1 MDIIEIPKH
10 VLANVE
16 WIDSDDPKYKLRSR
30 EAYPYCI
37 KNHPQDKTEPMAYI
51 YKNANGHLYLHC
63 HRCGSTVSIAQ
74 QLGKWNVPRIS
85 GNSIELSISKGDQL
99 FIVGPNGSGKSAL
112 IQKLVSEHP
121 HENIK
126 RITAHRQ
133 TSLRSGDINYTPA
146 QRKRYDEI
154 YLDYNRNNASRYLDE
169 YSSDEQS
176 AILFDLDNKFNTINE
191 DIANEVRKRDMRKAV
206 GVDLKS
212 PSPFD
217 QINELLDRG
226 RLNVELKR
234 TKDRSIIAQHSQGQ
248 SFDIT
253 KMSDGE
259 RSAMI
264 IAAHVITAETG
275 TVFLIDEPEKHLN
288 RSISQPFLSA
298 LFNLRKDCA
307 FIISTHDIALPL
319 ANPKAR
325 VLMLESCRWEGDKC
339 VAWDAQVLEPNSQLP
354 DELKRAILGSRKRM
368 LFVEGDSNKSL
379 DFSLYKIIFPDI
391 PVHPWGSCTEV
402 EGAVKEL
409 RKLRVEHDIK
419 AFGLIDRDDR
429 LNDVE
434 ELSKIGV
441 FALEVYSVESLYYCS
456 DAIAS
461 VAHQQANSTGAN
473 ANELI
478 ESVMQNTFEILKT
491 NTKIAKE
498 MAARRCERQV
508 RQTALPQIPG
518 WQSILDNPN
527 QTISVPIDLQPYF
540 DELSCFNKLVDD
552 ENWDQLITR
561 YPLHKSPIFG
571 EIAKKLKCPDKY
583 DYQDRV
589 RYLTKHDGE
598 LAKKLKVRIGQLSE
612 VLDSLENTVK
622 K

>member
-1 MDIIEIPKH
+1 MEKIEWKIPKKS
-10 VLANVE
+10 N
-16 WIDSDDPKYKLRSR
+16 DPDD
-30 EAYPYCI
+30 
-37 KNHPQDKTEPMAYI
+37 
-51 YKNANGHLYLHC
+51 
-63 HRCGSTVSIAQ
+63 
-74 QLGKWNVPRIS
+74 
-85 GNSIELSISKGDQL
+85 SIELSLNNGDQL

-112 IQKLVSEHP
+112 MHHLDSKAKT
-121 HENIK
+121 NRIK

-133 TSLRSGDINYTPA
+133 TALRSGNINLTPE
-146 QRKRYDEI
+146 KRERFREDS
-154 YLDYNRNNASRYLDE
+154 LNYNKQDSSRYLDRF
-169 YSSDEQS
+169 SSEEQS
-176 AILFDLDNKFNTINE
+176 AILYDLDHKFNAINE
-191 DIANEVRKRDMRKAV
+191 DIANHHDKQVIAKETATA
-206 GVDLKS
+206 LKLR
-212 PSPFD
+212 SPFD
-217 QINELLDRG
+217 QINELLDQG
-226 RLNVELKR
+226 KLNVNLER
-234 TKDRSIIAQHSQGQ
+234 GKDRSIIANHSQGQ

-264 IAAHVITAETG
+264 IAAHVITAESD

-298 LFNLRKDCA
+298 LFDLRKDCA
-307 FIISTHDIALPL
+307 FIISTHEIDLAI
-319 ANPKAR
+319 ANPEAR
-325 VLMLESCRWEGDKC
+325 VLMLQSCQWSGDQC
-339 VAWDAQVLEPNSQLP
+339 VAWDAEVLEPNSQLP

-441 FALEVYSVESLYYCS
+441 FALEVYSVESLYYCGE
-456 DAIAS
+456 AITS

-498 MAARRCERQV
+498 MAARGCERQV

-598 LAKKLKVRIGQLSE
+598 LAKKLKVRIGRLSK
-612 VLDSLENTVK
+612 VLDLHDQIC
-622 K
+622 

>member
-1 MDIIEIPKH
+1 MEKIEWKIPKKS
-10 VLANVE
+10 N
-16 WIDSDDPKYKLRSR
+16 DPDD
-30 EAYPYCI
+30 
-37 KNHPQDKTEPMAYI
+37 
-51 YKNANGHLYLHC
+51 
-63 HRCGSTVSIAQ
+63 
-74 QLGKWNVPRIS
+74 
-85 GNSIELSISKGDQL
+85 SIELSLNNGDQL

-112 IQKLVSEHP
+112 IQYLVSNTET
-121 HENIK
+121 NKIK
-126 RITAHRQ
+126 RITAQRQ
-133 TSLRSGDINYTPA
+133 TTLRSGTIDFTPA
-146 QRKRYDEI
+146 QRKQYYSN
-154 YLDYNRNNASRYLDE
+154 YLNYNRDDASRYLDDFSGE
-169 YSSDEQS
+169 EQS
-176 AILFDLDNKFNTINE
+176 AILYDLDHKFNTINE
-191 DIANEVRKRDMRKAV
+191 NIANHHRNQDIAKASEIA
-206 GVDLKS
+206 LKIL
-212 PSPFD
+212 SPFEE
-217 QINELLDRG
+217 INELLDQG
-226 RLNVELKR
+226 KLNVNLER
-234 TKDRSIIAQHSQGQ
+234 GKDRSIIANHSQGQ

-264 IAAHVITAETG
+264 IAAHVITAESD

-298 LFNLRKDCA
+298 LFDLRKDCA
-307 FIISTHDIALPL
+307 FIISTHEIDLAI
-319 ANPKAR
+319 ANPEAR
-325 VLMLESCRWEGDKC
+325 VLMLQSCQWSGDQC
-339 VAWDAQVLEPNSQLP
+339 VAWDAEVLEPNSQLP

-441 FALEVYSVESLYYCS
+441 FALEVYSVESLYYCRE
-456 DAIAS
+456 AITS

-540 DELSCFNKLVDD
+540 DELSYFNKLVDD

-598 LAKKLKVRIGQLSE
+598 LAKKLKVRIGRLSK
-612 VLDSLENTVK
+612 VLDLHDQIC
-622 K
+622 

>member
-1 MDIIEIPKH
+1 MG
-10 VLANVE
+10 
-16 WIDSDDPKYKLRSR
+16 
-30 EAYPYCI
+30 
-37 KNHPQDKTEPMAYI
+37 T
-51 YKNANGHLYLHC
+51 
-63 HRCGSTVSIAQ
+63 
-74 QLGKWNVPRIS
+74 WNVPRIS
-85 GNSIELSISKGDQL
+85 GDPIELSVNNGDQL

-112 IQKLVSEHP
+112 IQHFVSHTGTDK
-121 HENIK
+121 IK
-126 RITAHRQ
+126 RITAQRQ
-133 TSLRSGDINYTPA
+133 TSLISGTIGFTPA
-146 QRKRYDEI
+146 QRKGFYRD
-154 YLDYNRNNASRYLDE
+154 YLSYNRKDTSRYLDQ
-169 YSSDEQS
+169 YSSKEQS
-176 AILFDLDNKFNTINE
+176 AILYDLDHKYNTINE
-191 DIANEVRKRDMRKAV
+191 DIANNVGKQDFAKAAEIRREF
-206 GVDLKS
+206 
-212 PSPFD
+212 PSPFY
-217 QINELLDRG
+217 QINKLLDHVKLSV
-226 RLNVELKR
+226 RLER
-234 TKDRSIIAQHSQGQ
+234 AEDRSIIAKHLQGQ
-248 SFDIT
+248 SFDIP

-259 RSAMI
+259 RSAII
-264 IAAHVITAETG
+264 IAAHVITAERG
-275 TVFLIDEPEKHLN
+275 TVLLIDEPEKHLH
-288 RSISQPFLSA
+288 RSIVQPFLSA
-298 LFNLRKDCA
+298 LFNLRPDCT
-307 FIISTHDIALPL
+307 FIISTHEIALPI
-319 ANPKAR
+319 ANTEAQ
-325 VLMLESCRWEGDKC
+325 VLILRSCQWEGDEC
-339 VAWDAQVLEPNSQLP
+339 VAWDAKVIEPNSQLP
-354 DELKRAILGSRKRM
+354 DEIKRAILGSRKRM

-391 PVHPWGSCTEV
+391 SVHPWGSCTEV
-402 EGAVKEL
+402 EGVVKEL

-429 LNDVE
+429 LNDIE

-441 FALEVYSVESLYYCS
+441 FALEVYSVESLYYCRE
-456 DAIAS
+456 AIAS

-478 ESVMQNTFEILKT
+478 ESVTQNTFEILKT

-508 RQTALPQIPG
+508 RQTVLPQIPG

-527 QTISVPIDLQPYF
+527 QTISVPIDLQPYS

-612 VLDSLENTVK
+612 VMDSPGNMV
-622 K
+622 

>member
-63 HRCGSTVSIAQ
+63 HRCGCTVSIAQ

-85 GNSIELSISKGDQL
+85 GDPIELSVNKGDQL

-112 IQKLVSEHP
+112 MHHLDSKAKT
-121 HENIK
+121 NRIK

-133 TSLRSGDINYTPA
+133 TALRSGNINFTPE
-146 QRKRYDEI
+146 QREQFRENS
-154 YLDYNRNNASRYLDE
+154 LDYNKQDRSRYLDRF
-169 YSSDEQS
+169 SSEEQS
-176 AILFDLDNKFNTINE
+176 AILYDLDHKYNTTNE
-191 DIANEVRKRDMRKAV
+191 DIANNVGKKDFAKA
-206 GVDLKS
+206 LEIRREL
-212 PSPFD
+212 PSAFY
-217 QINELLDRG
+217 QINKLLDHVK
-226 RLNVELKR
+226 LNVRLER
-234 TKDRSIIAQHSQGQ
+234 AEDRSIIAKHLQGQ

-264 IAAHVITAETG
+264 IAAPVITAEPE
-275 TVFLIDEPEKHLN
+275 TVFLIDEPEKHLH

-307 FIISTHDIALPL
+307 FIISTHEIALPI

-325 VLMLESCRWEGDKC
+325 VLMLRSCQWRNDQC
-339 VAWDAQVLEPNSQLP
+339 VAWDAEVIEPNSQLP
-354 DELKRAILGSRKRM
+354 DEIKRAILGSRKRM

-441 FALEVYSVESLYYCS
+441 FALKVYSVESLYYCRE
-456 DAIAS
+456 AIAS

-478 ESVMQNTFEILKT
+478 ESVTQNTFEILKT

-498 MAARRCERQV
+498 MAARGCERQV
-508 RQTALPQIPG
+508 RQTVLPQIPG

-527 QTISVPIDLQPYF
+527 QTISVPIDLQPYS

-589 RYLTKHDGE
+589 RYLTQHDGE
-598 LAKKLKVRIGQLSE
+598 LVKKLKVRIGQLSE
-612 VLDSLENTVK
+612 VLDSQDQHS
-622 K
+622 

>member
-1 MDIIEIPKH
+1 MEKIEWKIPKIS
-10 VLANVE
+10 N
-16 WIDSDDPKYKLRSR
+16 DPDD
-30 EAYPYCI
+30 
-37 KNHPQDKTEPMAYI
+37 
-51 YKNANGHLYLHC
+51 
-63 HRCGSTVSIAQ
+63 
-74 QLGKWNVPRIS
+74 
-85 GNSIELSISKGDQL
+85 SIELSINKGDQL

-112 IQKLVSEHP
+112 IQKFVSEYP

-126 RITAHRQ
+126 RITAQRQ
-133 TSLRSGDINYTPA
+133 TSLRPGNIDLTPA
-146 QRKRYDEI
+146 QRINFNRN
-154 YLDYNRNNASRYLDE
+154 YLRYNRGDASRYLDDLSTE
-169 YSSDEQS
+169 EQS
-176 AILFDLDNKFNTINE
+176 VILYDMDNKYNTINE
-191 DIANEVRKRDMRKAV
+191 DIANDVRNQDMEKATEIA
-206 GVDLKS
+206 LKS
-212 PSPFD
+212 KSPFE
-217 QINELLDRG
+217 QINELLDQG
-226 RLNVELKR
+226 RLNVNLKR
-234 TKDRSIIAQHSQGQ
+234 TEDRSIIAKHSHGQ

-259 RSAMI
+259 RSATI
-264 IAAHVITAETG
+264 IAGHVITAEPE
-275 TVFLIDEPEKHLN
+275 TVFLIDEPEKHLH

-307 FIISTHDIALPL
+307 FIVSTHEVALAI

-325 VLMLESCRWEGDKC
+325 VLMLRSCQWRNDQC
-339 VAWDAQVLEPNSQLP
+339 VAWDAEVIEPNSQLP
-354 DELKRAILGSRKRM
+354 DEIKRAILGSRKRM

-441 FALEVYSVESLYYCS
+441 FALEVYSVESLYYCRE
-456 DAIAS
+456 AIAS

-598 LAKKLKVRIGQLSE
+598 LAKKLKVRIGQLSK
-612 VLDSLENTVK
+612 VLDSQDQHS
-622 K
+622 

>member
-1 MDIIEIPKH
+1 MNPNLSKDRRKELLMEKIEWKIPKIS
-10 VLANVE
+10 N
-16 WIDSDDPKYKLRSR
+16 DPDD
-30 EAYPYCI
+30 
-37 KNHPQDKTEPMAYI
+37 
-51 YKNANGHLYLHC
+51 
-63 HRCGSTVSIAQ
+63 
-74 QLGKWNVPRIS
+74 
-85 GNSIELSISKGDQL
+85 SIELSINKGDQL

-112 IQKLVSEHP
+112 IQKFVSEYP

-126 RITAHRQ
+126 RITAQRQ
-133 TSLRSGDINYTPA
+133 TSLRPGNIDLTPA
-146 QRKRYDEI
+146 QRINFNRN
-154 YLDYNRNNASRYLDE
+154 YLRYNRGDASRYLDDLSTE
-169 YSSDEQS
+169 EQS
-176 AILFDLDNKFNTINE
+176 VILYDMDNKYNTINE
-191 DIANEVRKRDMRKAV
+191 DIANDVRNQDMEKATEIA
-206 GVDLKS
+206 LKS
-212 PSPFD
+212 KSPFE
-217 QINELLDRG
+217 QINELLDQG
-226 RLNVELKR
+226 RLNVNLKR
-234 TKDRSIIAQHSQGQ
+234 TEDRSIIAKHSHGQ

-259 RSAMI
+259 RSATI
-264 IAAHVITAETG
+264 IAGHVITAEPE
-275 TVFLIDEPEKHLN
+275 TVFLIDEPEKHLH

-307 FIISTHDIALPL
+307 FIVSTHEVALAI

-325 VLMLESCRWEGDKC
+325 VLMLRSCQWRNDQC
-339 VAWDAQVLEPNSQLP
+339 VAWDAEVIEPNSQLP
-354 DELKRAILGSRKRM
+354 DEIKRAILGSRKRM

-441 FALEVYSVESLYYCS
+441 FALEVYSVESLYYCRE
-456 DAIAS
+456 AIAS